1 MVPLKYLS
9 NLWRTLEMLL
19 INCEVNLILI
29 WLGSFVML
37 YSDFADQAT
46 TLSMSFTKRYL
57 PVVTLSTQDNPKPL
71 QELKSGF
78 KRRIN
83 WNKYQQKVTI
93 QAQNQYLHYLIDP
106 TFQGGNIHFL
116 LSFGDHAYRISYKQ
130 YFLPTVK
137 MQCYD

>member
-46 TLSMSFTKRYL
+46 TLSMSFAKRYL

-83 WNKYQQKVTI
+83 WNKYQQKSNNTSTKPI
-93 QAQNQYLHYLIDP
+93 F
-106 TFQGGNIHFL
+106 TL
-116 LSFGDHAYRISYKQ
+116 LN
-130 YFLPTVK
+130 
-137 MQCYD
+137 